1 MIDQKLLN
9 KIHKKHLGC
18 RLCGSSFIRPVI
30 PLHPIPI
37 GEHYTKE
44 SSKFDA
50 ARFPIDIYQCSECSA
65 VQTNDDIDNNF
76 LWKDYTYFSGQ
87 TKKIIEHFNEFS
99 KYILNNY
106 TIPNKNILDIGSNDG
121 TLLKQF
127 KSNGFSVQGIDPADT
142 VVKEARKNGI
152 PTELGL
158 FNEKNCKKFFK
169 NKKFDII
176 TAFNV
181 FAHSQEMQNM
191 AKTVFDL
198 LKEDGIFC
206 FEVQYLVDIIKKNIL
221 GTFFHEHMIHYSYK
235 SAKNFLGQFNL
246 EIIDYQRNN
255 IQHGSIIFIAA
266 KKNSLLNKKNTVK
279 LNELD
284 NEEEKLGLLG
294 TEWASTFYKNIT
306 NTRKKVTEFIDENS
320 IKKNSL
326 AGYGAA
332 RSGPTIAIQFEI
344 DNYINILFDDHKSK
358 KNKYAPFKS
367 LKVIETKFLS
377 FKNYPFTVIL
387 AYIHYK
393 QIIKNH
399 LNYLRDGGS
408 FIILWPFF
416 KVINKENYSKY
427 VK

>member
-1 MIDQKLLN
+1 MIDEKLLS

-18 RLCGSSFIRPVI
+18 RLCGSSLIRPVV

-44 SSKFDA
+44 KSKFDA
-50 ARFPIDIYQCSECSA
+50 TRFPIDIYQCSVCSA
-65 VQTNDDIDNNF
+65 VQTNDDIENDF

-87 TKKIIEHFNEFS
+87 TKKIIEHFNDFS
-99 KYILNNY
+99 KYILKNY
-106 TIPNKNILDIGSNDG
+106 TIKNKSILDIGSNDG
-121 TLLKQF
+121 SLLKQF

-142 VVKEARKNGI
+142 VVNEARRNGI

-158 FNEKNCKKFFK
+158 FNEKNCKEFFP

-191 AKTVFDL
+191 AKTVFNL
-198 LKEDGIFC
+198 LTEDGIFC
-206 FEVQYLVDIIKKNIL
+206 FEVQYLVDIINKNIL
-221 GTFFHEHMIHYSYK
+221 GTFFHEHMIHYSYQ
-235 SAKNFLGQFNL
+235 SANNFLGQFNL

-266 KKNSLLNKKNTVK
+266 KKGSLSNKKNKVK
-279 LNELD
+279 LNELID
-284 NEEEKLGLLG
+284 NEEKLGLLS
-294 TEWASTFYKNIT
+294 TEWSSTFFKNII
-306 NTRKKVTEFIDENS
+306 NTREKVKNFIDENS
-320 IKKNSL
+320 IKEDSL

-344 DNYINILFDDHKSK
+344 DKYIGTLFDDHKSK
-358 KNKYAPFKS
+358 KNMYAPFKS
-367 LKVIETKFLS
+367 LKVKETKFLS
-377 FKNYPFTVIL
+377 YEKYPHTVIL

-399 LNYLRDGGS
+399 LEYLRNGGS
-408 FIILWPFF
+408 FIILWPYFR
-416 KVINKENYSKY
+416 VINKENYSIY
-427 VK
+427 TE

>member
-1 MIDQKLLN
+1 MTDEKLFSKL
-9 KIHKKHLGC
+9 HKKHFGC
-18 RLCGSSFIRPVI
+18 RLCGSSFIRPVV

-50 ARFPIDIYQCSECSA
+50 IRFPIDIYQCSLCSA
-65 VQTNDDIDNNF
+65 VQTNDDIDNSF

-87 TKKIIEHFNEFS
+87 TKKIIEHFNDFS
-99 KYILNNY
+99 KYILNNH
-106 TIPNKNILDIGSNDG
+106 TFHNKNILDIGSNDG
-121 TLLKQF
+121 SLLKQF
-127 KSNGFSVQGIDPADT
+127 KSNGFSVQGIDPAET

-158 FNEKNCKKFFK
+158 FNLKNCKKFFQ

-181 FAHSQEMQNM
+181 FAHSQEMPNM
-191 AKTVFDL
+191 AKAVFDL
-198 LKEDGIFC
+198 LAEDGIFC
-206 FEVQYLVDIIKKNIL
+206 FEVQYLVDIVKKNIL
-221 GTFFHEHMIHYSYK
+221 GTFFHEHMIHYSYT

-266 KKNSLLNKKNTVK
+266 KKNSKLNNKNKLK
-279 LNELD
+279 LNELVT
-284 NEEEKLGLLG
+284 EEEKLGLLG
-294 TEWASTFYKNIT
+294 TEWSSIFYKNIS
-306 NTRKKVTEFIDENS
+306 NTREKVKNFINKNS

-344 DNYINILFDDHKSK
+344 DKYIGILFDDHKSK
-358 KNKYAPFKS
+358 KNMYAPFKS
-367 LKVIETKFLS
+367 LKVIETRLLS
-377 FKNYPFTVIL
+377 FKEYPFTVIL

-399 LNYLRDGGS
+399 LDYLINGGS
-408 FIILWPFF
+408 FIILWPYF
-416 KVINKENYSKY
+416 KVINKENYSEYIK
-427 VK
+427 